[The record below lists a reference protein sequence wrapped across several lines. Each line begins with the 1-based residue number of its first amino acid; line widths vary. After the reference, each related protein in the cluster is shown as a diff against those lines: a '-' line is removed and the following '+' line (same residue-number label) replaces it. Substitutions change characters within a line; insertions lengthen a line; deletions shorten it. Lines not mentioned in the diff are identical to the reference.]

1 MSKFNSFPTKVQMI
15 YGREERMNW
24 ISGWIQG
31 IIIAVIIGTII
42 EMLLPDGNCKKYVK
56 VVIGV
61 YILFSI
67 VSPVITKVTGNE
79 FRVSDIYDIN
89 TYIEVS
95 AKSSQEN
102 IENSQQNQI
111 KQVYIT
117 NLKNDMKQK
126 IQEKGYSV
134 KSLTLEISNDEQYT
148 LKKIFAQVSKRKNEE
163 NNEVKGVNEI
173 NITVGN
179 TTESQEEDISI
190 STKEQNDL
198 KAYLSGIYNLEE
210 KNININ

>member
-1 MSKFNSFPTKVQMI
+1 
-15 YGREERMNW
+15 MNW

-89 TYIEVS
+89 TYIEAS
-95 AKSSQEN
+95 TKSSQEN

-173 NITVGN
+173 NITISN
-179 TTESQEEDISI
+179 TTENIEGDISI

-210 KNININ
+210 KHINIY

>member
-1 MSKFNSFPTKVQMI
+1 
-15 YGREERMNW
+15 MNW

-42 EMLLPDGNCKKYVK
+42 EMLLLDGNCKKYVK

-102 IENSQQNQI
+102 IENNQQNQI

-163 NNEVKGVNEI
+163 NDEVKGVNEI
-173 NITVGN
+173 NITISN
-179 TTESQEEDISI
+179 TTENIEEDISI

-198 KAYLSGIYNLEE
+198 KAYLSGIYNLEK

>member
-1 MSKFNSFPTKVQMI
+1 
-15 YGREERMNW
+15 MNW

-56 VVIGV
+56 VVIRV

-67 VSPVITKVTGNE
+67 VSPVITKFTGNE

-163 NNEVKGVNEI
+163 NNEVKGANEI
-173 NITVGN
+173 NITISN
-179 TTESQEEDISI
+179 TTENIEEDISI

>member
-1 MSKFNSFPTKVQMI
+1 
-15 YGREERMNW
+15 MNW

-42 EMLLPDGNCKKYVK
+42 EMLLLDGNCKKYVK

-173 NITVGN
+173 NITISN
-179 TTESQEEDISI
+179 TTENIEEDISI

>member
-1 MSKFNSFPTKVQMI
+1 
-15 YGREERMNW
+15 MNW

-67 VSPVITKVTGNE
+67 VSPVITKFTGNE

-102 IENSQQNQI
+102 IENNQQNQI

-173 NITVGN
+173 NITISN
-179 TTESQEEDISI
+179 TTENIEEDISI

>member
-1 MSKFNSFPTKVQMI
+1 
-15 YGREERMNW
+15 MNW

-42 EMLLPDGNCKKYVK
+42 EMLLPDSNCKKYVK

-61 YILFSI
+61 YVLFSI
-67 VSPVITKVTGNE
+67 VSPVITKITGNE
-79 FRVSDIYDIN
+79 FRVSNIYDIN

-95 AKSSQEN
+95 TKSNQQN

-148 LKKIFAQVSKRKNEE
+148 LKKIFAQVSKKKNEA
-163 NNEVKGVNEI
+163 NNEIKGVNEI
-173 NITVGN
+173 NIAISNN
-179 TTESQEEDISI
+179 TENKEENISI
-190 STKEQNDL
+190 STKEQNEL

>member
-1 MSKFNSFPTKVQMI
+1 
-15 YGREERMNW
+15 MNW

-102 IENSQQNQI
+102 IENNQQNQI

-173 NITVGN
+173 NITISN
-179 TTESQEEDISI
+179 TTENIEEDISI

-198 KAYLSGIYNLEE
+198 KAYLNGIYNLEE

>member
-1 MSKFNSFPTKVQMI
+1 
-15 YGREERMNW
+15 MNW

-95 AKSSQEN
+95 TKSSQEN

-173 NITVGN
+173 NITISN
-179 TTESQEEDISI
+179 TTENIEEDISI

-210 KNININ
+210 KNLNIY

>member
-1 MSKFNSFPTKVQMI
+1 
-15 YGREERMNW
+15 MNW

-95 AKSSQEN
+95 AKASQEN
-102 IENSQQNQI
+102 VENSQQNQI

-117 NLKNDMKQK
+117 NLKSDMKQK
-126 IQEKGYSV
+126 IQEKGYIV

-148 LKKIFAQVSKRKNEE
+148 LKKIFAQVSKKKEKDSV
-163 NNEVKGVNEI
+163 NNQVESVNEI
-173 NITVGN
+173 KITVDN
-179 TTESQEEDISI
+179 NVENKEENISI

-198 KAYLSGIYNLEE
+198 KAYLSSIYNLEE

>member
-1 MSKFNSFPTKVQMI
+1 
-15 YGREERMNW
+15 MNW

-148 LKKIFAQVSKRKNEE
+148 LKKIVAQVTKRKNEE

-173 NITVGN
+173 NITISN
-179 TTESQEEDISI
+179 TTENIEEDISI

-198 KAYLSGIYNLEE
+198 KAYLSGIYNLEK

>member
-1 MSKFNSFPTKVQMI
+1 
-15 YGREERMNW
+15 MNW

-95 AKSSQEN
+95 TKSSQEN
-102 IENSQQNQI
+102 IENNQQNQI

-173 NITVGN
+173 NITISN
-179 TTESQEEDISI
+179 TTENIEGDISI

-210 KNININ
+210 KNINIY

>member
-1 MSKFNSFPTKVQMI
+1 
-15 YGREERMNW
+15 MNW

-67 VSPVITKVTGNE
+67 VSPVITKFTGNE

-163 NNEVKGVNEI
+163 NNEVKGANEI
-173 NITVGN
+173 NITISN
-179 TTESQEEDISI
+179 TTENIEEDISI

-210 KNININ
+210 KNINIY

>member
-1 MSKFNSFPTKVQMI
+1 MYV
-15 YGREERMNW
+15 
-24 ISGWIQG
+24 GWIQG

-163 NNEVKGVNEI
+163 NNEAKGVNEI

>member
-15 YGREERMNW
+15 YRREEKMNW

-111 KQVYIT
+111 KKVYIT

-148 LKKIFAQVSKRKNEE
+148 LKKIFAQVSKKKNEE

-173 NITVGN
+173 NITISN
-179 TTESQEEDISI
+179 TTENKEEDISI

>member
-1 MSKFNSFPTKVQMI
+1 
-15 YGREERMNW
+15 MNW

-56 VVIGV
+56 IVIGV

-134 KSLTLEISNDEQYT
+134 KRLTLEISNDEQYT
-148 LKKIFAQVSKRKNEE
+148 LKKIIIQVSKKKNEE
-163 NNEVKGVNEI
+163 NNEFKGVNEI
-173 NITVGN
+173 NIRINN
-179 TTESQEEDISI
+179 TTENKEENISI

>member
-1 MSKFNSFPTKVQMI
+1 
-15 YGREERMNW
+15 MNW

-89 TYIEVS
+89 TYIEAS
-95 AKSSQEN
+95 TKSSQEN

-148 LKKIFAQVSKRKNEE
+148 LKKIFAQVTKRKNEE

-173 NITVGN
+173 NITISN
-179 TTESQEEDISI
+179 TTENIEEDISI

-210 KNININ
+210 NNININ

>member
-1 MSKFNSFPTKVQMI
+1 
-15 YGREERMNW
+15 MNW

-95 AKSSQEN
+95 TKSSQEN

-148 LKKIFAQVSKRKNEE
+148 LKKIFAQVTKRKNGE

-173 NITVGN
+173 NITISN
-179 TTESQEEDISI
+179 TTENIEEDISI

>member
-1 MSKFNSFPTKVQMI
+1 MI
-15 YGREERMNW
+15 YGREEKMNW

-102 IENSQQNQI
+102 IESSQQNQI

-148 LKKIFAQVSKRKNEE
+148 LKKIFAQVSKKKDEE
-163 NNEVKGVNEI
+163 TKEVKGVNEI
-173 NITVGN
+173 NVTISN
-179 TTESQEEDISI
+179 TTENIEADISI
-190 STKEQNDL
+190 STKEQSDL
-198 KAYLSGIYNLEE
+198 KAYLSGIYNLKE

>member
-1 MSKFNSFPTKVQMI
+1 
-15 YGREERMNW
+15 MNW

-42 EMLLPDGNCKKYVK
+42 EMLLPDSNCKKYVK

-89 TYIEVS
+89 TYIEAS
-95 AKSSQEN
+95 TKSSQEN

-173 NITVGN
+173 NITISN
-179 TTESQEEDISI
+179 TTENIEGDISI

-210 KNININ
+210 KNINIY

>member
-1 MSKFNSFPTKVQMI
+1 
-15 YGREERMNW
+15 MNW

-67 VSPVITKVTGNE
+67 VSPVITKFTGNE

-95 AKSSQEN
+95 TKSSQEN

-163 NNEVKGVNEI
+163 NNEVKGANEI
-173 NITVGN
+173 NITISN
-179 TTESQEEDISI
+179 TTENIEEDISI

>member
-1 MSKFNSFPTKVQMI
+1 
-15 YGREERMNW
+15 MNW

-95 AKSSQEN
+95 TKSSQEN

-163 NNEVKGVNEI
+163 NNGVKGVNEI
-173 NITVGN
+173 NITISN
-179 TTESQEEDISI
+179 TTENIEGDISI

-210 KNININ
+210 KNINIY

>member
-1 MSKFNSFPTKVQMI
+1 
-15 YGREERMNW
+15 MNW

-42 EMLLPDGNCKKYVK
+42 EMLLPDGNCKKYIK

-173 NITVGN
+173 NITISN
-179 TTESQEEDISI
+179 TTENIEEDISI

>member
-1 MSKFNSFPTKVQMI
+1 
-15 YGREERMNW
+15 MNW

-89 TYIEVS
+89 SYIEAS
-95 AKSSQEN
+95 TKSTQDYAEIN
-102 IENSQQNQI
+102 KENQI
-111 KQVYIT
+111 KQIYET
-117 NLKNDMKQK
+117 NLKKDMKQK
-126 IQEKGYSV
+126 IEEKGYKV
-134 KSLTLEISNDEQYT
+134 KSIFLELANDEQYT
-148 LKKIFAQVSKRKNEE
+148 LKKINISLSLKEQNTEE
-163 NNEVKGVNEI
+163 NDVKIVNEI
-173 NITVGN
+173 
-179 TTESQEEDISI
+179 QISVANNNENQTGDVKI
-190 STKEQNDL
+190 SYKEQENL
-198 KAYLSGIYNLEE
+198 KTYLSSVYNLD
-210 KNININ
+210 KKDININ

>member
-1 MSKFNSFPTKVQMI
+1 
-15 YGREERMNW
+15 MNW

-42 EMLLPDGNCKKYVK
+42 EMLLLDGNCKKYVK

-102 IENSQQNQI
+102 IENNQQNQI

-173 NITVGN
+173 NITISN
-179 TTESQEEDISI
+179 TTENIEEDISI

>member
-1 MSKFNSFPTKVQMI
+1 
-15 YGREERMNW
+15 MNW

-95 AKSSQEN
+95 AKNSQEN

-173 NITVGN
+173 NITISN
-179 TTESQEEDISI
+179 TTENIEEDISI

>member
-1 MSKFNSFPTKVQMI
+1 
-15 YGREERMNW
+15 MNW

-95 AKSSQEN
+95 TKSSQEN

-148 LKKIFAQVSKRKNEE
+148 LKKIFAQVTKRKNEE
-163 NNEVKGVNEI
+163 NNEVKGANEI
-173 NITVGN
+173 NITISN
-179 TTESQEEDISI
+179 TTENIEEDISI

>member
-1 MSKFNSFPTKVQMI
+1 
-15 YGREERMNW
+15 MNW

-56 VVIGV
+56 IVIGV

-95 AKSSQEN
+95 TKSSQEN

-126 IQEKGYSV
+126 IQEKGYTV
-134 KSLTLEISNDEQYT
+134 KRLTLEISNDEQYT
-148 LKKIFAQVSKRKNEE
+148 LKKIFVQVSKKKNEE
-163 NNEVKGVNEI
+163 NNEFKGVNEI
-173 NITVGN
+173 NIRINN
-179 TTESQEEDISI
+179 TTENKEENISI

>member
-1 MSKFNSFPTKVQMI
+1 
-15 YGREERMNW
+15 MNW

-89 TYIEVS
+89 TYIEAS
-95 AKSSQEN
+95 TKSSQEN

-173 NITVGN
+173 NITISN
-179 TTESQEEDISI
+179 TTENIEGDIRDRKSVV
-190 STKEQNDL
+190 
-198 KAYLSGIYNLEE
+198 
-210 KNININ
+210 

>member
-1 MSKFNSFPTKVQMI
+1 
-15 YGREERMNW
+15 MNW

-89 TYIEVS
+89 TFIEVS
-95 AKSSQEN
+95 TKSSQEN

-163 NNEVKGVNEI
+163 SNEVKGVNEI
-173 NITVGN
+173 NITISN
-179 TTESQEEDISI
+179 TTENIEEDISI

-210 KNININ
+210 KNINIY

>member
-1 MSKFNSFPTKVQMI
+1 
-15 YGREERMNW
+15 MNW

-67 VSPVITKVTGNE
+67 VFPVITKVTGNE

-173 NITVGN
+173 NITISN
-179 TTESQEEDISI
+179 TTENIEEDISI

-198 KAYLSGIYNLEE
+198 KAYLSGIYKLE
-210 KNININ
+210 KKIININ

>member
-1 MSKFNSFPTKVQMI
+1 
-15 YGREERMNW
+15 MNW

-111 KQVYIT
+111 KQVYLT

-173 NITVGN
+173 NITISN
-179 TTESQEEDISI
+179 TTENIEEDISI

-198 KAYLSGIYNLEE
+198 KAYLSGIYNLEK

>member
-1 MSKFNSFPTKVQMI
+1 
-15 YGREERMNW
+15 MNW
-24 ISGWIQG
+24 ISGWIQE

-56 VVIGV
+56 LVIGV

-102 IENSQQNQI
+102 IESSQQNQI

-148 LKKIFAQVSKRKNEE
+148 LKKIFAQVSKKKDEE
-163 NNEVKGVNEI
+163 TKEVKGVNEI
-173 NITVGN
+173 NVTISN
-179 TTESQEEDISI
+179 TTENIEEDISI
-190 STKEQNDL
+190 STKEQSDL

>member
-1 MSKFNSFPTKVQMI
+1 
-15 YGREERMNW
+15 MNW

-42 EMLLPDGNCKKYVK
+42 EMLLPEGNCKKYVK

-126 IQEKGYSV
+126 IQEKGYSI

-173 NITVGN
+173 NITISN
-179 TTESQEEDISI
+179 TTENIEEDISI

-198 KAYLSGIYNLEE
+198 KAYLSGIYNLEK

>member
-1 MSKFNSFPTKVQMI
+1 
-15 YGREERMNW
+15 MNW

-95 AKSSQEN
+95 TKSSQEN
-102 IENSQQNQI
+102 IENIQQNQI

-173 NITVGN
+173 NITISN
-179 TTESQEEDISI
+179 TTENIEGDISI

-210 KNININ
+210 KNINIY

>member
-1 MSKFNSFPTKVQMI
+1 
-15 YGREERMNW
+15 MNW

-42 EMLLPDGNCKKYVK
+42 EMLLPDGNCKKY
-56 VVIGV
+56 VIGV

-148 LKKIFAQVSKRKNEE
+148 LKKISIQVIKKKNEE
-163 NNEVKGVNEI
+163 KNDVKGVNEI
-173 NITVGN
+173 NITISN
-179 TTESQEEDISI
+179 TTENQKENVSI

>member
-1 MSKFNSFPTKVQMI
+1 
-15 YGREERMNW
+15 MNW

-102 IENSQQNQI
+102 IENSQPNQI

-163 NNEVKGVNEI
+163 NNEVKSVNEI
-173 NITVGN
+173 NITISN
-179 TTESQEEDISI
+179 TTENIEEDISI

-198 KAYLSGIYNLEE
+198 KAYLSGIYNLEK

>member
-1 MSKFNSFPTKVQMI
+1 
-15 YGREERMNW
+15 MNW

-173 NITVGN
+173 NITISN
-179 TTESQEEDISI
+179 TTENIEEDISI

-198 KAYLSGIYNLEE
+198 KAYLSGIYNLE
-210 KNININ
+210 KKIKQ